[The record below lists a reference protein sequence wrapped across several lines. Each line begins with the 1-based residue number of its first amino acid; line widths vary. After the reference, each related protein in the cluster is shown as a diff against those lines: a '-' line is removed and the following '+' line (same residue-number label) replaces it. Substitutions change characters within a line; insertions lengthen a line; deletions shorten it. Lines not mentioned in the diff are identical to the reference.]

1 MSEVEVEDPVV
12 ASTGI
17 GDWID
22 AVATKDYAAAD
33 PIFKELM
40 SDRMNDALDAEKIKV
55 AGEIYNDEE
64 PEQVEMEFDEVEPS
78 EDDIEDTEEKPDV
91 EGHPV

>member
-1 MSEVEVEDPVV
+1 MR
-12 ASTGI
+12 
-17 GDWID
+17 
-22 AVATKDYAAAD
+22 VATKDYAAAD

-55 AGEIYNDEE
+55 AGKIYNDEE

>member
-1 MSEVEVEDPVV
+1 MSEIEVEDPVV

-22 AVATKDYAAAD
+22 AVTSKDYATAD

-55 AGEIYNDEE
+55 AGEIYNGEE
-64 PEQVEMEFDEVEPS
+64 PEQVEMEFDEVETS
-78 EDDIEDTEEKPDV
+78 EDNVEETEEMPDID
-91 EGHPV
+91 GHPV